1 MKARPR
7 FYSAPH
13 FKTFW
18 EEGNGKDLLDWSRA
32 TPDINQ
38 FNQYAHLYHEVD
50 SLGDAAVQETYLKL
64 PYHEASAPRRSEESA
79 GALSPWASPVPAE
92 EAPANL
98 KQLFLQMQEVPEWF
112 NADLA
117 NAGARFC
124 MRTGTN
130 GLIILRDFT
139 LMGGYDFAFLNK
151 PLVFTGALK
160 RGAVKR
166 LKDTLEFWVNV
177 TRENA
182 MQTNSEAYRL
192 IVRTRLLHAYAR
204 LKIRQKSD
212 DWDYENWGTR
222 INMWDMVATYTG
234 FSLVFMQ
241 GLRKLGITISDDE
254 EKGVFH
260 LWKYIGYLLGIPA
273 DYMPDD
279 KKDAV
284 ERFYLWT
291 ATQGAG
297 DKDSAYLAK
306 ALLDENLE
314 STILRYDFQRKNLR
328 YLHICCN
335 WYLLDEDI
343 NERLHIPKVPLPNV
357 FPSIIRSANA
367 LTQKIFPLQSP
378 KSYRKLVEL
387 GHKQQMKV
395 LDDYL
400 THTPKDFHY

>member
-18 EEGNGKDLLDWSRA
+18 EEGNGKDLLDWSHA

-64 PYHEASAPRRSEESA
+64 PYHEASALVEKYS
-79 GALSPWASPVPAE
+79 ASPVSPAE

-212 DWDYENWGTR
+212 DWDYENWGTP

-241 GLRKLGITISDDE
+241 GLRKLGIIISEEE

-260 LWKYIGYLLGIPA
+260 LWKYIGYLLGIPPE
-273 DYMPDD
+273 YLPDD
-279 KKDAV
+279 KKDAT
-284 ERFYLWT
+284 EKFYLWT
-291 ATQGAG
+291 ATQAAG

-306 ALLDENLE
+306 ALLDENME
-314 STILRYDFQRKNLR
+314 STILRYNFQRKNLR
-328 YLHICCN
+328 YLHTCCN
-335 WYLLDEDI
+335 WYLLDGDI
-343 NERLHIPKVPLPNV
+343 NTRLEIPKVPLPNV
-357 FPSIIRSANA
+357 FPTIIKRVNGV
-367 LTQKIFPLQSP
+367 TQKLFPPHATRTS
-378 KSYRKLVEL
+378 RKLVDL
-387 GHKQQMKV
+387 GHRQQMKV
-395 LDDYL
+395 LSDYL
-400 THTPKDFHY
+400 RHTPKDFHY